1 LTSNVTTTSG
11 ALVGTVSGLWRYPVK
26 SMAAEPLRSAQ
37 LSWAGVAGDRRW
49 AFVRSGADRNGFP
62 WHTIREHPRMCLY
75 TARLADPDT
84 PDKSDVDVQT
94 PTGDTFRVHDP
105 ALAAELGAGI
115 RVMRLDRGMFD
126 AMPVSL
132 ISTRTVSAL
141 CELAEVPTNE
151 LRFRPNIVVAPIAD
165 RSFVEDDWVGS
176 VLHIGDA
183 AVRVDRRD
191 SRCITV
197 DVNPASGQPDARL
210 LTVIGQQRQ
219 ARAGVYGTIVRP
231 GLVRLDDAVRIT
243 R

>member
-1 LTSNVTTTSG
+1 LTPNLTTDSG

-49 AFVRSGADRNGFP
+49 AFVRSGAV
-62 WHTIREHPRMCLY
+62 REHPRMCLY

-115 RVMRLDRGMFD
+115 RLMRLDRGMFD

-165 RSFVEDDWVGS
+165 GSFVEDDWVGS

-183 AVRVDRRD
+183 SVRVDRRD
-191 SRCITV
+191 SRCVTV

-210 LTVIGQQRQ
+210 LTVIGQQRR
-219 ARAGVYGTIVRP
+219 ARAGVYGTVVRP

-243 R
+243 S